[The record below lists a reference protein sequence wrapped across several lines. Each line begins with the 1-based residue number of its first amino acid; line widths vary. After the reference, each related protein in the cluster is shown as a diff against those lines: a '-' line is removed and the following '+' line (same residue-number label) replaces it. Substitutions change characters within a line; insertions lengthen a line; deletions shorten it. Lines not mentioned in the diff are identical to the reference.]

1 TRAREGDGRLA
12 HARPQRLRY
21 DGRGGLLD
29 DLLVAALQRALA
41 LAEVH
46 DVAVAVAEDLHF
58 DVARALDPLLDDDAV
73 VTERGPRFALRSR
86 GGLLQLRG
94 GADDAHARA
103 AATGDRLDDNRIA
116 SVLARRNHG

>member
-1 TRAREGDGRLA
+1 TGGDAQLLLDEINAVDQLGHRMLDLKARVHLQEEELARVGRGDELDRAGARVATRAREGDGRLA

-58 DVARALDPLLDDDAV
+58 DVARALDPLLDDDA
-73 VTERGPRFALRSR
+73 
-86 GGLLQLRG
+86 
-94 GADDAHARA
+94 
-103 AATGDRLDDNRIA
+103 
-116 SVLARRNHG
+116 